1 MEELPGFV
9 YVNLL
14 YRKDEYY
21 SEKNL
26 IRVGQC
32 LTLIFVYPPRAN
44 DL

>member
-32 LTLIFVYPPRAN
+32 LALFFCLPGTGK
-44 DL
+44 